1 MSLQEITDADFAA
14 EVLTSHV
21 PVLVEWWAEWCGPCR
36 QLAPVLEKLDEER
49 GESLRVVRINQDQ
62 QPLRAA
68 EHRVLGLP
76 TMILFRDGAPVL
88 QLAGARTK
96 ASIERSID
104 AALE

>member
-1 MSLQEITDADFAA
+1 MTVQEITDADFAT
-14 EVLTSHV
+14 EVLTSGV
-21 PVLVEWWAEWCGPCR
+21 PVLVEWWAQWCGPCR
-36 QLAPVLEKLDEER
+36 QLAPVLERLDEER
-49 GESLRVVRINQDQ
+49 GETLRVVRINQDE

-76 TMILFRDGAPVL
+76 AMILFRDGQPLL

-96 ASIERSID
+96 ATLDRAID

>member
-14 EVLTSHV
+14 EVLTSDV

-36 QLAPVLEKLDEER
+36 QLAPVLEKLDDER
-49 GESLRVVRINQDQ
+49 GEALRVVRINQDQ

>member
-14 EVLTSHV
+14 EVLTSDV

-76 TMILFRDGAPVL
+76 TMILFRDVGPVL
-88 QLAGARTK
+88 QLAGAGTTD
-96 ASIERSID
+96 SIVRSND

>member
-1 MSLQEITDADFAA
+1 MSLQEITDADFAT
-14 EVLTSHV
+14 EVLTSDV
-21 PVLVEWWAEWCGPCR
+21 PVLVEWWAQWCGQCR
-36 QLAPVLEKLDEER
+36 QLAPVLERLDEER
-49 GESLRVVRINQDQ
+49 GEALRVVRINQDE

-76 TMILFRDGAPVL
+76 AMILFRDGQPLL

-96 ASIERSID
+96 ASLDRAID

>member
-1 MSLQEITDADFAA
+1 MTLQEITDADFAT
-14 EVLTSHV
+14 EVLSSDV
-21 PVLVEWWAEWCGPCR
+21 PVLVEWWAQWCGPCR
-36 QLAPVLEKLDEER
+36 QIAPVLEKLDEER
-49 GESLRVVRINQDQ
+49 GESLRVVRMNQDE
-62 QPLRAA
+62 QPIRAA

-104 AALE
+104 AALA